1 LAQKMFLIT
10 GVSSG
15 LGRAIAEEVLAAG
28 HKVVGTVRNEAALAA
43 FDALK
48 PGQSFAKLLDVTDND
63 RVPVVIEEV
72 EKEIGPIDVLV
83 NNAGYGHEGTVEE
96 SSLEELRQQFDVNVF
111 GVVAVI
117 KAVLPFM
124 RQRRK
129 GHIIN
134 ITSMGGLM
142 SFPGLAYYHGSK
154 FALEGISG
162 SLGKELKAFGIA
174 VTAVEP
180 GMFRTDWAGRSMV
193 RGSRS
198 IPDYDAIF
206 EPIRAARS
214 ARSGKQPGDPAKAG
228 RAILKLVESANPPS
242 HLLLGPDALQYVR
255 ADRQLFDNE
264 VAEWET
270 VSASTDFDKA

>member
-1 LAQKMFLIT
+1 
-10 GVSSG
+10 
-15 LGRAIAEEVLAAG
+15 
-28 HKVVGTVRNEAALAA
+28 
-43 FDALK
+43 
-48 PGQSFAKLLDVTDND
+48 
-63 RVPVVIEEV
+63 
-72 EKEIGPIDVLV
+72 
-83 NNAGYGHEGTVEE
+83 
-96 SSLEELRQQFDVNVF
+96 
-111 GVVAVI
+111 
-117 KAVLPFM
+117 
-124 RQRRK
+124 
-129 GHIIN
+129 
-134 ITSMGGLM
+134 MGGLM

-193 RGSRS
+193 RSSRS

-206 EPIRAARS
+206 EPIREARS

-228 RAILKLVESANPPS
+228 RAILELVESANPPS

-255 ADRQLFDNE
+255 ADRKLFDSE